1 MITNDKNHSP
11 HQHEAGK
18 HNTYLEIEKFVMQYE
33 DKIYFY
39 DAFFDYMSNFI
50 KTKKIRFSLIR
61 EKPQMLGLLIEQILR
76 DWLKCKRNLDSYKN
90 KLKVL
95 LVK

>member
-1 MITNDKNHSP
+1 MISNEKNQIP
-11 HQHEAGK
+11 HQQDAVK
-18 HNTYLEIEKFVMQYE
+18 YNTYLDIENFVMQYE

-50 KTKKIRFSLIR
+50 KTKKIRFSLLR

-76 DWLKCKRNLDSYKN
+76 DWLKCKRNLENYKD
-90 KLKVL
+90 KLKGL